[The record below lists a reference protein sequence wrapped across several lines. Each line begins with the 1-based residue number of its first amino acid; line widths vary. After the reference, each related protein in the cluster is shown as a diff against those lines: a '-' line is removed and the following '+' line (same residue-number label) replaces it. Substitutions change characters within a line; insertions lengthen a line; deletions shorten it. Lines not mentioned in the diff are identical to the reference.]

1 MSVTVGRGN
10 TAVSVQRVCQP
21 VCALGVLLGTSVR
34 VPMRMSLWAQT
45 HAPVGVC
52 VCVCVCVCEW
62 TDVSSVSRSRSA
74 APPAPAF
81 PSRAPGTREASAAQA
96 PT

>member
-1 MSVTVGRGN
+1 MYECDSGQGEHSCECAESVPASVCPGSASGNECESPDENEPVGSD
-10 TAVSVQRVCQP
+10 ACPSARVC
-21 VCALGVLLGTSVR
+21 V
-34 VPMRMSLWAQT
+34 
-45 HAPVGVC
+45 H
-52 VCVCVCVCEW
+52 VCVCEW